1 MLKSHQRGD
10 LTPAETKVYYLRFA
24 KVLYEEINGFKR
36 LAANGG
42 TLLSRSYFLKE
53 RSLQKR
59 RLTKLL
65 EWVNNWTIHGS
76 ASSLLC
82 PFSYQGKVNI
92 LENEWIRRRDLP
104 IFRRSQGHNDKQQGR
119 MFFHSLHDP
128 VFKSLSSAIKEAIF
142 GKSLLVY
149 PETIRQVAKIDHAQ
163 GQIQCSNTCTLFFFQ
178 NLFSSSW
185 LS

>member
-1 MLKSHQRGD
+1 MLAS
-10 LTPAETKVYYLRFA
+10 
-24 KVLYEEINGFKR
+24 
-36 LAANGG
+36 
-42 TLLSRSYFLKE
+42 LK
-53 RSLQKR
+53 KR
-59 RLTKLL
+59 RLTNLL
-65 EWVNNWTIHGS
+65 EWVNNWKIHGS

-104 IFRRSQGHNDKQQGR
+104 IFRRSQGHNDKQGR

-149 PETIRQVAKIDHAQ
+149 LETIRQVAKIDHAQ
-163 GQIQCSNTCTLFFFQ
+163 GQILSCSNTWTLFFF
-178 NLFSSSW
+178 FSRTFFRLLTFLVGNDSSVSFFNA
-185 LS
+185 L

>member
-1 MLKSHQRGD
+1 MWFPLSCYMLKSHQRGD

-104 IFRRSQGHNDKQQGR
+104 IFRRSQGHNDRQQGR
-119 MFFHSLHDP
+119 MFSQSSRSCVQEFEQCHKRSNFWKIA
-128 VFKSLSSAIKEAIF
+128 VSLSRNHST
-142 GKSLLVY
+142 S
-149 PETIRQVAKIDHAQ
+149 
-163 GQIQCSNTCTLFFFQ
+163 C
-178 NLFSSSW
+178 
-185 LS
+185 